1 MSLKALRVILFLIS
15 FIYTVIKICWIAD
28 LLGILVKV
36 KSRFYCLIAFS
47 ICKGCSATRTFSIM
61 FCYKI
66 FAHFHSLIGKIYL
79 NWNIIFNRLLYN
91 CPYRVMCQITIQW
104 SLQKKQWGEVGRR
117 TVVYQIT
124 IQWGEV
130 VMHQRVAFTKLPSN
144 CLSRISNEEK

>member
-15 FIYTVIKICWIAD
+15 FIYLVIKICWIAD

-79 NWNIIFNRLLYN
+79 NWNIRIIMERSVWLHSEYLFSSWK
-91 CPYRVMCQITIQW
+91 YRILGL
-104 SLQKKQWGEVGRR
+104 S
-117 TVVYQIT
+117 
-124 IQWGEV
+124 
-130 VMHQRVAFTKLPSN
+130 
-144 CLSRISNEEK
+144 LSRNDLGCSSIWRFRCWCWISPHWSKLVQIY